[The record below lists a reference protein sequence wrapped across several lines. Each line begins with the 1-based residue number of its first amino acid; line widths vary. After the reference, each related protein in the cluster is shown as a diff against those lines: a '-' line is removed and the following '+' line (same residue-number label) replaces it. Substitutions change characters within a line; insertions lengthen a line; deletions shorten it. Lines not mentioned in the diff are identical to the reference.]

1 MLELVCVC
9 IYWYNGRTWYLV
21 AIAIAKVVLPS
32 LHRGIVE
39 FDILVCLTLAFDTLQ
54 DTAHYIYMHF
64 INLCLYWDH
73 TELYL
78 ELH

>member
-9 IYWYNGRTWYLV
+9 IYCYDGRTWYLV

-54 DTAHYIYMHF
+54 DTAHYTCTSLIF
-64 INLCLYWDH
+64 VSTGTTLNS
-73 TELYL
+73 T
-78 ELH
+78 